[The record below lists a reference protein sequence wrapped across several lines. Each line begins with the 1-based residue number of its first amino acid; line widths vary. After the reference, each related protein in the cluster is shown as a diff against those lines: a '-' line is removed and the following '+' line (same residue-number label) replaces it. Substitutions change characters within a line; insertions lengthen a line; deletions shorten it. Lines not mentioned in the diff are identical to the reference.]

1 MLQSARVAADGRGKL
16 LTSAELINAAI
27 FIPKRASYWWPF
39 CCLHAQCTGR
49 EQCFGVERLS
59 WSLFSNAEPLPAECL
74 QCLCNFPSL
83 TWESIPYKMLSMCYK
98 KQSMLYIAFLLVFD
112 VSINIPPSQYFY
124 LKPWQSHGDLLR
136 TGWTLPFCMH
146 AGVKELSI
154 LQALVWTPRW
164 GKEGLSHWAHCCFLL
179 TNIFHTR
186 ALVKDHGLLC
196 AFWLFYIISGPA
208 GKIPSGAQRYLGKVL
223 GTLSGFCFY
232 PEVLF

>member
-1 MLQSARVAADGRGKL
+1 MLQSARVVADGRGKL

-124 LKPWQSHGDLLR
+124 LKPWQSHGDLLS
-136 TGWTLPFCMH
+136 GDIHSACMQ
-146 AGVKELSI
+146 GSKS
-154 LQALVWTPRW
+154 
-164 GKEGLSHWAHCCFLL
+164 FL
-179 TNIFHTR
+179 FSR
-186 ALVKDHGLLC
+186 LLC
-196 AFWLFYIISGPA
+196 ELLDGERKVFLTEPIATSCWLTSSALEPWLRTMDSFVP
-208 GKIPSGAQRYLGKVL
+208 
-223 GTLSGFCFY
+223 FDCFT
-232 PEVLF
+232 